1 MFTLLLAC
9 FAEAGDFSEDTLKS
23 PGVRA
28 SGMAGAFSAVAD
40 DYSAFYWNPAGL
52 SLIEKASINV
62 FYHSVFKGTQ
72 SDFGFCAFYPGFE
85 DIGLSA
91 AYINTSYASSIF
103 SKGVM
108 YLSASAFVDKAR
120 EFSIGVNFKGVM
132 ISAKDY
138 DLSVFVPSI
147 NAGVIYV
154 PSYLDNKMRFA
165 FVVNDLDTNAE
176 WNNGA
181 RESVPYSARFGAAWI
196 FDRTALAAMD
206 MKYFSGRPGSEGF
219 GTYIGGEKTFENEIA
234 GNFGFR
240 AGFAWE
246 SIYESGAALAFGFSY
261 SRKEFKVDYAFL
273 PDMRGFGESHK
284 IDASWY
290 FGELIKKE
298 IKEKKPAI
306 ITAEK
311 QPEEKTASV
320 AEDAY
325 AGVSLELSDKYVSP
339 GGGIIRFTI
348 KDAPYDPANTVT
360 VLEIFDGKNILVRSL
375 KSTGRVPGYFEWNGL
390 DEQAAEL
397 KDGDYTARVTISADG
412 NVLWQKTRVVS
423 VDKTPPVFDLY
434 LEPKIFAPGPL
445 TVIKEMAISI
455 DSPYK
460 DIKSW
465 QFVIKDDAG
474 HTIKRLNGEGFTSKL
489 VWNGK
494 DALSEYAKDGGYRA
508 QLILEDFAGNKYDAS
523 EKFLIN
529 TDRIKFSVNTGNVI
543 FKPGK
548 DKVTVNVR
556 FPEAQVQYWSA
567 EITDG
572 AGNVMAEF
580 KNKPAGIR
588 SVIWDGTNSRNEF
601 VSGGRGYRLTVTV
614 TQKSGVQTE
623 QKSLIQAD
631 LPEFKATG
639 IKLILAAV
647 KFPAGEVSIPIEEYA
662 FLNQAADAV
671 KQYAKG
677 YYVFVRGFSTDS
689 SDPEKNLKLSTDRA
703 RQVADYL
710 SDGQGIPSENIYIVG
725 YGDGEFAD
733 VAIKESAPAK
743 GSRVE
748 VELLTE

>member
-1 MFTLLLAC
+1 M
-9 FAEAGDFSEDTLKS
+9 
-23 PGVRA
+23 
-28 SGMAGAFSAVAD
+28 
-40 DYSAFYWNPAGL
+40 
-52 SLIEKASINV
+52 
-62 FYHSVFKGTQ
+62 
-72 SDFGFCAFYPGFE
+72 
-85 DIGLSA
+85 
-91 AYINTSYASSIF
+91 
-103 SKGVM
+103 
-108 YLSASAFVDKAR
+108 
-120 EFSIGVNFKGVM
+120 
-132 ISAKDY
+132 
-138 DLSVFVPSI
+138 
-147 NAGVIYV
+147 
-154 PSYLDNKMRFA
+154 
-165 FVVNDLDTNAE
+165 
-176 WNNGA
+176 
-181 RESVPYSARFGAAWI
+181 
-196 FDRTALAAMD
+196 
-206 MKYFSGRPGSEGF
+206 
-219 GTYIGGEKTFENEIA
+219 
-234 GNFGFR
+234 
-240 AGFAWE
+240 
-246 SIYESGAALAFGFSY
+246 
-261 SRKEFKVDYAFL
+261 
-273 PDMRGFGESHK
+273 
-284 IDASWY
+284 
-290 FGELIKKE
+290 
-298 IKEKKPAI
+298 
-306 ITAEK
+306 
-311 QPEEKTASV
+311 
-320 AEDAY
+320 
-325 AGVSLELSDKYVSP
+325 
-339 GGGIIRFTI
+339 
-348 KDAPYDPANTVT
+348 
-360 VLEIFDGKNILVRSL
+360 RSL

-623 QKSLIQAD
+623 QKA
-631 LPEFKATG
+631 
-639 IKLILAAV
+639 
-647 KFPAGEVSIPIEEYA
+647 
-662 FLNQAADAV
+662 
-671 KQYAKG
+671 
-677 YYVFVRGFSTDS
+677 
-689 SDPEKNLKLSTDRA
+689 
-703 RQVADYL
+703 
-710 SDGQGIPSENIYIVG
+710 
-725 YGDGEFAD
+725 
-733 VAIKESAPAK
+733 
-743 GSRVE
+743 
-748 VELLTE
+748 